1 MSSLQN
7 PAGKQP
13 RADRAEPIDFKSGDG
28 LGWKIIDATTA
39 LLSLCSSNVVDL
51 LDPRR
56 DYCRR
61 GRSVRDGPLFN
72 DLKTGLVEYLL
83 YPRANEIPLHAR
95 YGDDAVFPEEPQCAS
110 SDAGWCR
117 RHSKYKVSLMF
128 KKCDGCEVG

>member
-1 MSSLQN
+1 MVDTQRNKGGFQLGADRPLPRAAATCEQPSEPSRQ
-7 PAGKQP
+7 AP

-61 GRSVRDGPLFN
+61 GRSVRDGPPVQRPEDWACRVLALSSCKRN
-72 DLKTGLVEYLL
+72 
-83 YPRANEIPLHAR
+83 PAARPL
-95 YGDDAVFPEEPQCAS
+95 
-110 SDAGWCR
+110 R
-117 RHSKYKVSLMF
+117 R
-128 KKCDGCEVG
+128 